1 MRYPCLISKPDTDC
15 NIIYC
20 PLFWDRRDEIFYGLL
35 KFLYICIAR
44 IRHASR
50 KAAYQGGTFI
60 LYMIYTNIPLD
71 TSGIIIQLKNR
82 GLFISDESFA
92 SDFLEHVNYFRFA
105 AYLRPMEIDKAHNY
119 KTGAFFDNAVKLYRF
134 DSELRQLVFSAIQR
148 IEVSLR
154 AKIINK
160 FSLGHGAMWF
170 LRPKL
175 ANDKHNFTDNLSNLE
190 RELKRSKEDFIKD
203 HHGRY
208 IAVL

>member
-1 MRYPCLISKPDTDC
+1 M
-15 NIIYC
+15 
-20 PLFWDRRDEIFYGLL
+20 
-35 KFLYICIAR
+35 YICIAR

-92 SDFLEHVNYFRFA
+92 PDFLEHVNYFRFA

-134 DSELRQLVFSAIQR
+134 YSELRQLVISAIQR